1 MLGPTLLQS
10 DVHAERGS
18 RAEEEDACP
27 STDTYAGWLDLIE
40 RESETETETETER
53 DRERRI
59 PTTRERTTYSNDT
72 YVGQLALIEHR
83 A

>member
-10 DVHAERGS
+10 DAHAERGS

-40 RESETETETETER
+40 RESETE
-53 DRERRI
+53 RERE
-59 PTTRERTTYSNDT
+59 RERERETYTDDT
-72 YVGQLALIEHR
+72 
-83 A
+83 